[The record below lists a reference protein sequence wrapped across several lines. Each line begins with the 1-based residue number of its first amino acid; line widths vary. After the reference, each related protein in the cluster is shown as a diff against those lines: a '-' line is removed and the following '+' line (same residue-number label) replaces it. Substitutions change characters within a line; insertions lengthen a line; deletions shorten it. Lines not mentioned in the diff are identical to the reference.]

1 MKLLTSSDYFDMALL
16 ETVKH
21 AEVAISLRKGFEK
34 GLRVQ
39 IMISDKGYRYEI
51 GNSFN
56 KLTSYTAKQLKEW
69 IAEGDIVDAQEFLVN
84 VYKNAYGCKPR
95 NIGTAQQWRD
105 INWLRYMTHEVQ
117 YQQTSE
123 DPFIEVDEVY

>member
-16 ETVKH
+16 ETVKS
-21 AEVAISLRKGFEK
+21 AEVALSLRKGFEN

-39 IMISDKGYRYEI
+39 IIPNSEGYEYEI

-56 KLTSYTAKQLKEW
+56 KLTSYTAKQLRQW
-69 IAEGDIVDAQEFLVN
+69 INEGDIVDAQEYFIN

-95 NIGTAQQWRD
+95 NIGTPKQWRD
-105 INWLRYMTHEVQ
+105 LNWLRYMTQEIQ
-117 YQQTSE
+117 YE
-123 DPFIEVDEVY
+123 CDL